1 MNFNQAIAVIG
12 LGKSGRAAAEFLLEA
27 GAEVRVTDA
36 ASTPAVEKAAR
47 SLRRRGA
54 VVETGGHTAALL
66 EGVRLVVTSPG
77 VPKGSLPLRFAR
89 RNGIPVISEI
99 ELAARR
105 WKGAIV
111 GITGSN
117 GKTTTCHLVRDILAE
132 AGRKPALC
140 GNVGVPFLE
149 TIPKLKKDRTVV
161 LELSSFQLEDSPS
174 LRTTVACVLNV
185 SANHLDRH
193 GSLRAYA
200 RAKERIFAGQTR
212 HQWAV
217 INHDDLRVRRMARR
231 CRGRV
236 LAFSRKPLK
245 EGIYPE
251 GANLVIASGGKK
263 TVYANIEG
271 ARLPGV
277 HNLENILAAATIARS
292 LGVPGGAVTRAVRS
306 FEPLEHRIEHMGE
319 RGGVRFVNDSKSTTV
334 ESTRAAILAVPSPV
348 ILVAGGRDK
357 GSDFRSIERLLLER
371 VKFASLYGESRRKIA
386 SSWRRFKR
394 RGECERFEDA
404 VKDAWAKAEPGDTL
418 LLSPMCTSFDQFAS
432 YGERGRAFK
441 RLFRRIARS

>member
-1 MNFNQAIAVIG
+1 M
-12 LGKSGRAAAEFLLEA
+12 
-27 GAEVRVTDA
+27 
-36 ASTPAVEKAAR
+36 
-47 SLRRRGA
+47 
-54 VVETGGHTAALL
+54 
-66 EGVRLVVTSPG
+66 
-77 VPKGSLPLRFAR
+77 
-89 RNGIPVISEI
+89 
-99 ELAARR
+99 
-105 WKGAIV
+105 

-277 HNLENILAAATIARS
+277 HNLDNILAAAT
-292 LGVPGGAVTRAVRS
+292 